1 MSKGVR
7 GGGEHLAPLD
17 GLRGIAI
24 ALVVWF
30 HLWEITWLR
39 ADAHLGPFTMNLNA
53 IPEAGFIGVD
63 LFFFLSGFVLFFPY
77 ARALF
82 DGGETPTLATFD
94 RRRERVRLGA
104 ICLSGR
110 CRRATRLT
118 RILCPHMVERYVRR
132 DQRRALVA
140 RDRGAIYVLFPAIAW
155 CAMRRPL
162 PTLAALAAIGL
173 GYRLIIAPHADALHQ
188 MQQLPGTID
197 LFAAGMFAAYV
208 YRGLATGAPKLA
220 SRGPLWTAVAIVG
233 LVATVS
239 VFRGA
244 FDARLAPNWPTLW
257 YVWGRTE
264 LAASFIVLTIGS
276 LYAVP
281 LWQRALA
288 NPALTFLSLIS
299 YNLYLYHQLIARALL
314 AAHVPE
320 WVGASEKSDGSWGI
334 AFSIVALVVSLRVAW
349 VLTVAVEIPLLQCG
363 TSAVGAAK
371 PNFSSARM

>member
-1 MSKGVR
+1 MEARRRRSRRLIGV
-7 GGGEHLAPLD
+7 
-17 GLRGIAI
+17 AI
-24 ALVVWF
+24 AFGWAQFASPGDAAMQLALHAFFVHTWSNDTFGGINGV
-30 HLWEITWLR
+30 LWSL
-39 ADAHLGPFTMNLNA
+39 A
-53 IPEAGFIGVD
+53 IEVQF
-63 LFFFLSGFVLFFPY
+63 
-77 ARALF
+77 
-82 DGGETPTLATFD
+82 
-94 RRRERVRLGA
+94 
-104 ICLSGR
+104 
-110 CRRATRLT
+110 
-118 RILCPHMVERYVRR
+118 
-132 DQRRALVA
+132 
-140 RDRGAIYVLFPAIAW
+140 YVLFPAIAW

-162 PTLAALAAIGL
+162 PTLAALAAIGV

-264 LAASFIVLTIGS
+264 LAASFVVLTIGS

-314 AAHVPE
+314 AAYVPE

-334 AFSIVALVVSLRVAW
+334 AFSIVALVVSLGVAW
-349 VLTVAVEIPLLQCG
+349 VLTIAVEIPLIQCG
-363 TSAVGAAK
+363 TSAVGAVK

>member
-1 MSKGVR
+1 MRARSSMEARRRRSRRLIGV
-7 GGGEHLAPLD
+7 
-17 GLRGIAI
+17 AI
-24 ALVVWF
+24 AFGWAQFASPGDAAVQLASHAFFVHIWSNDTFGGINGV
-30 HLWEITWLR
+30 LWSL
-39 ADAHLGPFTMNLNA
+39 A
-53 IPEAGFIGVD
+53 IEVQF
-63 LFFFLSGFVLFFPY
+63 
-77 ARALF
+77 
-82 DGGETPTLATFD
+82 
-94 RRRERVRLGA
+94 
-104 ICLSGR
+104 
-110 CRRATRLT
+110 
-118 RILCPHMVERYVRR
+118 
-132 DQRRALVA
+132 
-140 RDRGAIYVLFPAIAW
+140 YVLFPAIAW

-264 LAASFIVLTIGS
+264 LAASFVVLTIGS

-314 AAHVPE
+314 AAYVPE

-334 AFSIVALVVSLRVAW
+334 AFSIVALVVSLGVAW
-349 VLTVAVEIPLLQCG
+349 VLTIAVEIPLIQCG
-363 TSAVGAAK
+363 TSAVGAVK